1 MHSRRSTVALL
12 ALGGT
17 IGWQPSDRIMI
28 TPRRRATTA
37 LVTSSCNLDSS
48 EAETTEAATV
58 VEVEAGFQI
67 HMGPTPT
74 RLALER
80 KEQMARVREMNGA
93 IANCFIK
100 VGQVLFHASRFCA
113 LYKPPDSNESSAQE
127 DIEVLRTPG
136 LKEVPWP
143 THALPSLSLSLHPRP
158 SHLLPGVGAA
168 AGRPGQSLG
177 ALRRRPG

>member
-1 MHSRRSTVALL
+1 
-12 ALGGT
+12 
-17 IGWQPSDRIMI
+17 
-28 TPRRRATTA
+28 

-100 VGQVLFHASRFCA
+100 VGPIPRLT
-113 LYKPPDSNESSAQE
+113 
-127 DIEVLRTPG
+127 VLRIR
-136 LKEVPWP
+136 
-143 THALPSLSLSLHPRP
+143 PRE
-158 SHLLPGVGAA
+158 LCI
-168 AGRPGQSLG
+168 GRQ
-177 ALRRRPG
+177 